1 MSDER
6 EQQENGAFI
15 MQQNIEE
22 MGYCYFLF
30 HKNNEAVDFSSGST
44 QLDAFRQTDFFGFKP
59 LNQRFGLMAS
69 LIKDVIAELRVSQIT
84 LKYKL
89 HSNFSS

>member
-1 MSDER
+1 MSDKR
-6 EQQENGAFI
+6 EQQQNGAFI

-44 QLDAFRQTDFFGFKP
+44 RLTAFRQTDFFLK
-59 LNQRFGLMAS
+59 FGLMAS
-69 LIKDVIAELRVSQIT
+69 LIKDVIAELSLSQIT
-84 LKYKL
+84 LKYEL
-89 HSNFSS
+89 HSKFSS